1 MSTIHKPIKVALG
14 SDFLSAYS
22 RLPQAQQKKT
32 REFCD
37 KFMQNPTTPGTNFER
52 INGARDA
59 NLRSV
64 RIDQNYRG
72 IVLQPERGDIYVL
85 LWVDKHDEAYA
96 WAERRICQVNPETG
110 ALQLFE
116 ASDEAPTPESGK
128 ASSTSKARKAER
140 GIFDPFK
147 DDELLALGVPRDS
160 LTLVRS
166 LQKDEDLDRAE
177 RSLPQDAFE
186 AVYLLAAGYS
196 LDEVENE
203 LGRKKPAETV
213 DTGDF
218 AKAIENEESKRSFIV
233 LSDHQEMQKILAE
246 PLAKWRIF
254 LHPSQRR
261 LVETNAKGPVRVL
274 GGAGTGKTVVALHRA
289 RWLAEHVCKTD
300 DRVFFTTFTK
310 NLATDIQESL
320 RQLCSWETLKK
331 IEVAHLDGWAVS
343 FLKKRGI
350 LSQPAIGDKADE
362 LWGQAAQLAPE
373 GGAFASSFLRE
384 EWLQVVVAHG
394 IDSLQ
399 DYFKASRAGR
409 RKRLGRKEKQA
420 IWPVFEE
427 YRALLTEHGLRELGD
442 IHRDVRQL
450 LQREKG
456 LRPYRSI
463 VVDEAQD
470 LGAEAF
476 RLLRELSP
484 AELGNDLFL
493 VGDAHQRIYGNRV
506 VLSQCGI
513 EVRGRSRRLRIN
525 YRTTEET
532 RRWASRILAGAAVDD
547 LDGGVDDDKDYRS
560 LTHGNPPKVQAFKS
574 LKEEYAGIVQH
585 VEALIENDQN
595 LPEGIC
601 LVARTGRLVESY
613 QKALQEAGLSTYL
626 VKHGETDDQAKK
638 GIRVAT
644 MHRVK
649 GLEFDH
655 VILAGM
661 NESSFPPH
669 KLDPDE
675 AEDALLRERCLIH
688 VAATRARKTVIVTSH
703 GKMSGLIQ

>member
-1 MSTIHKPIKVALG
+1 MSTNLRPIKVALG
-14 SDFLSAYS
+14 SDFLTAYS
-22 RLPQAQQKKT
+22 RLPQSQQKKT

-37 KFMQNPTTPGTNFER
+37 KFMQNPAAPGTNFEC

-72 IVLQPERGDIYVL
+72 IVLQPERGDVYVL
-85 LWVDKHDEAYA
+85 LWVDKHDDAYT
-96 WAERRICQVNPETG
+96 WAKNRICQVNPDTG

-116 ASDEAPTPESGK
+116 AVDESETPEPSK
-128 ASSTSKARKAER
+128 ASSSKKSHKAGR
-140 GIFDPFK
+140 CLFDPFK
-147 DDELLALGVPRDS
+147 DDELLALGVPRES
-160 LTLVRS
+160 IALVRS
-166 LQKDEDLDRAE
+166 LQADDDLDKAE
-177 RSLPQDAFE
+177 KSLPQDAFE
-186 AVYLLAAGYS
+186 AIFLLAAGYT
-196 LDEVENE
+196 LDEVQSE
-203 LGRKKPAETV
+203 LGRKKPEVAV
-213 DTGDF
+213 DTDDF
-218 AKAIENEESKRSFIV
+218 ATAIENDESRRSFIV

-246 PLAKWRIF
+246 PLAKWRVF

-261 LVETNAKGPVRVL
+261 LVETNAKGPIRVL

-289 RWLAEHVCKTD
+289 RWLAERACKAD
-300 DRVFFTTFTK
+300 ERVFFTTFTK
-310 NLATDIQESL
+310 NLSTDIQENL
-320 RQLCSWETLKK
+320 KQLCNWETLKK
-331 IEVAHLDGWAVS
+331 IEVTHLDGWAVS

-350 LSQPAIGDKADE
+350 HCQPAIGDKADE
-362 LWGQAAQLAPE
+362 LWEQASQLTPE
-373 GGAFASSFLRE
+373 GGAFTSSFLRE
-384 EWLQVVVAHG
+384 EWRQVVVAHG
-394 IDSLQ
+394 IESLP
-399 DYFKASRAGR
+399 DYFKISRAGR
-409 RKRLGRKEKQA
+409 RKRLGRKEKQS

-456 LRPYRSI
+456 PRPYRSI

-476 RLLRELSP
+476 RLLRELAPS
-484 AELGNDLFL
+484 ELGNDLFL
-493 VGDAHQRIYGNRV
+493 VGDAHQRIYGHRV

-532 RRWASRILAGAAVDD
+532 RRWASRILVGASIDD
-547 LDGGVDDDKDYRS
+547 LDGGLDDDKAYRS
-560 LTHGNPPKVQAFKS
+560 LTHGTAPKVQTFKS
-574 LKEEYAGIVQH
+574 VKDENAGIVQH

-613 QKALQEAGLSTYL
+613 QKALQEAGFSTYL
-626 VKHGETDDQAKK
+626 VKHGETDDQSKK

-661 NESSFPPH
+661 NESSLPPQ

-688 VAATRARKTVIVTSH
+688 VAATRARKSVLVTCH
-703 GKMSGLIQ
+703 GKMSALI

>member
-22 RLPQAQQKKT
+22 RLPQTQQKKT

-37 KFMQNPTTPGTNFER
+37 KFMQNPTASGINFER

-64 RIDQNYRG
+64 RIDQSYRG
-72 IVLQPERGDIYVL
+72 IVLQPERGDVYVL
-85 LWVDKHDEAYA
+85 LWVDKHDDAYA

-116 ASDEAPTPESGK
+116 APDEASTPAAAK
-128 ASSTSKARKAER
+128 ATSASKEGNAKR
-140 GIFDPFK
+140 GIFEPFK

-160 LTLVRS
+160 LALVRS

-300 DRVFFTTFTK
+300 ERVFFTTFTK

-350 LSQPAIGDKADE
+350 QSQPAIGEKADE
-362 LWGQAAQLAPE
+362 LWEQATQLAPE

-476 RLLRELSP
+476 RLLRELAP
-484 AELGNDLFL
+484 AELGNNLFL
-493 VGDAHQRIYGNRV
+493 VGDAHQRIYGHRV

-532 RRWASRILAGAAVDD
+532 RRWASRILAGSAVDD
-547 LDGGVDDDKDYRS
+547 LDGGLDDDKDYRS
-560 LTHGNPPKVQAFKS
+560 LTHGNPPKVQAFMS
-574 LKEEYAGIVQH
+574 SNEEYAGIVQH

-613 QKALQEAGLSTYL
+613 QKALQEAGFSTYL
-626 VKHGETDDQAKK
+626 VKHGETDDQSKK

-655 VILAGM
+655 LILAGI
-661 NESSFPPH
+661 NEASFPPH
-669 KLDPDE
+669 MLDPDE

-688 VAATRARKTVIVTSH
+688 VAATRARKTVLVTSN
-703 GKMSGLIQ
+703 GRMTGLIH